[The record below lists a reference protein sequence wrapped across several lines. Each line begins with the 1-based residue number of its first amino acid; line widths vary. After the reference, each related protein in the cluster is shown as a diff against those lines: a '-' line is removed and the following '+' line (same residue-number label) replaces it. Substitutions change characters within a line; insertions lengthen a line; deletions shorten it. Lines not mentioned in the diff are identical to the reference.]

1 MKKNHR
7 KIITLLLVSAFL
19 FEVCSSTTQ
28 AFAQDDTISPNG
40 IALNSSTVFLPI
52 ITRSTE
58 IPLMTGIYP
67 TGWPSV
73 ETINNE
79 MRPMDDWLT
88 GVTGGRATSIF
99 GTFMT
104 LNLTDAIAKPNV
116 EDPLTVVW
124 EAGYTPFVN
133 LPAMS
138 GDTASYVATSEEY
151 ERLIT
156 TWAKS
161 FKNYADNGKRF
172 AYIAP
177 LQEMNGE
184 WVAYGKDPANFI
196 SAFRRFQTIFAE
208 QGVPAQSVKW
218 VFAPNGWSKP
228 GLPTFEDYYPG
239 DAYVDV
245 LAISAYNFGYC
256 NGGVW
261 EEPKTVFNNPYISN
275 GHYLDRLRSMAPSK
289 PIFIAQT
296 ASSSYKTS
304 GASNP
309 SEKERWLRDAYSYL
323 STQQNVRAVIYF
335 NSHKECD
342 WEIFTNTATSQVRN
356 EGYKTGVTSNGY
368 LYVEPAL
375 LIKASHTLQ

>member
-1 MKKNHR
+1 MRKNHR
-7 KIITLLLVSAFL
+7 KTITLFLAFAFL
-19 FEVCSSTTQ
+19 FGVCSSTTK
-28 AFAQDDTISPNG
+28 AFAQDETISSNG
-40 IALNSSTVFLPI
+40 IALNSSTIFLPI

-88 GVTGGRATSIF
+88 GVTGGRTTSIF

-161 FKNYADNGKRF
+161 YKNYADNGKRF

-177 LQEMNGE
+177 LQEMNGY
-184 WVAYGKDPANFI
+184 WVSYGRDPTNYI
-196 SAFRRFQTIFAE
+196 RAFKRFQTIFAQ
-208 QGVPAQSVKW
+208 QGVPEQSVKW
-218 VFAPNGWSKP
+218 VFAPNGWSDPKDP
-228 GLPTFEDYYPG
+228 RFENYYPG
-239 DAYVDV
+239 DDLVDV
-245 LAISAYNFGYC
+245 VAISAYNFGYC
-256 NGGVW
+256 NGGTW
-261 EEPKTVFNNPYISN
+261 KEPSTVYNNPFSTTY
-275 GHYLDRLRSMAPSK
+275 GYYLDRMYAMTPSK

-296 ASSSYKTS
+296 ASSSLRTS
-304 GASNP
+304 GTSNTA
-309 SEKERWLRDAYSYL
+309 EKERWLKDAYSYL
-323 STQQNVRAVIYF
+323 STMKNVRAIIYF
-335 NSHKECD
+335 NINKENCD
-342 WEIFTNTATSQVRN
+342 FSVFSSNVKNA
-356 EGYKTGVTSNGY
+356 GYKEAVTSNGY
-368 LYVEPAL
+368 QYIEPAL
-375 LIKASHTLQ
+375 LLQANYVLH